1 MAEMTPERFGQRLFE
16 LGLIDNKQLETVWGE
31 IGTRTISLEEFISA
45 FVRRGLLTNFQADRV
60 LKGERTG
67 YFYGKYKVLYLIGT
81 GTFARVYRAFHVD
94 TGRVVAVKVL
104 RKRYREDV
112 VEYEQFLRE
121 GRMGS
126 KLRHVNVVP
135 IYEVNGDPKAPY
147 MVMEFVEGQTLRDMV
162 RIRGKLDPVTSLK
175 IVADVLSGL
184 QYAVEQNITHRDL
197 KMSNVLVSS
206 SGRAKL
212 VDFGLAAAHMDEE
225 KLADCPNARAID
237 YAALERGTGVR
248 KDDLRSD
255 IYFAGCLMYNML
267 TGRPPLYE
275 TKDRIQRL
283 NIGRFRDITPLTQLE
298 PTMPL
303 PVTLI
308 VNKSMELDPTK
319 RYQTAIEMYRE
330 VQQAIQKL
338 QSGGAAQSQAAAPES
353 QPAPTNGDDHEAVQ
367 ETPEPAAAEDVSN
380 EPLEGENHTL
390 MIVESKVEMQNLL
403 RDRLKKRGYR
413 VLITND
419 PERAISRLVES
430 PNLADCIIFC
440 TTELGDEA
448 VDGFNKV
455 ADEATIKNVPAILF
469 MHQRSKEW
477 QERARQDS
485 RRVALVSPKLG
496 ELRVALYRLIQLAP
510 SGSKA
515 G

>member
-1 MAEMTPERFGQRLFE
+1 MTPERFGQRLFE

-31 IGTRTISLEEFISA
+31 IGTRTVTLEEFIAA
-45 FVRRGLLTNFQADRV
+45 FVRRGLVTNFQADRI

-81 GTFARVYRAFHVD
+81 GTFARVYRAVHID

-104 RKRYREDV
+104 RKRYREDL

-162 RIRGKLDPVTSLK
+162 RIRGKLDPITTLK
-175 IVADVLSGL
+175 IIADVLSGL

-206 SGRAKL
+206 AGRAKL

-267 TGRPPLYE
+267 TGKPPLYE

-283 NIGRFRDITPLTQLE
+283 NMGRFREITPVTQLE
-298 PTMPL
+298 PSTPL

-319 RYQTAIEMYRE
+319 RYQTALEMFRE
-330 VQQAIQKL
+330 VQQIIQRL
-338 QSGGAAQSQAAAPES
+338 QTLGTAATAAPVSHPS
-353 QPAPTNGDDHEAVQ
+353 QTNGEEQEVVQ
-367 ETPEPAAAEDVSN
+367 ESPEPVDDIATG
-380 EPLEGENHTL
+380 PLEGDNHSV
-390 MIVESKVEMQNLL
+390 MIVESKIEMQNLL

-419 PERAISRLVES
+419 PERAIGRLVDS
-430 PNLADCIIFC
+430 PDLVDCIIFC
-440 TTELGDEA
+440 TTELGDQA
-448 VDGFNKV
+448 VDGFNRLGE
-455 ADEATIKNVPAILF
+455 DSATKNVPAILF
-469 MHQRSKEW
+469 LHQRSKEW
-477 QERARQDS
+477 QEKALQNS

-496 ELRVALYRLIQLAP
+496 ELRVALQRLINVPP
-510 SGSKA
+510 SSSKA